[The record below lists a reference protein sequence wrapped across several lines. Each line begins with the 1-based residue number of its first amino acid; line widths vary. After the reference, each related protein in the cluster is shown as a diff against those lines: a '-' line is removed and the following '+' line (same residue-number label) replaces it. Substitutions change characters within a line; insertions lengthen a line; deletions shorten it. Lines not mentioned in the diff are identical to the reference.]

1 MRTVA
6 QLADLTGIDYETVR
20 YYCTPERPV
29 NPEKGARGRR
39 GAGLIRPSAK
49 MGRWNL
55 YDDEA
60 LFDLAVAG
68 LMGKS
73 GMSVDDMRRALNGD
87 ADFSA
92 LAQEQE
98 KRLRKKLRMV
108 DRELRTA
115 GVLRRFFEALEA
127 KDDEALARSIQDCGM
142 LAVESLGDRIEEDE
156 RLGPLKGLRPSEVT
170 KEEGKRIESLLRRR
184 RSIERKGGERDELEM
199 VDKEIASLSTVQR
212 EGDSIGGLV
221 TRLGELR
228 EAGRP
233 CDDPEVLECVK
244 EVHRSF
250 RGVFENLTE
259 ELLEPLIRANVT
271 GNYLAMM
278 LEIGFGEG
286 FVTYILD
293 ATKSYCVR
301 SKHREKDISNG

>member
-39 GAGLIRPSAK
+39 GAGLIKPSAK

-127 KDDEALARSIQDCGM
+127 KDDDALARSIQDCGM
-142 LAVESLGDRIEEDE
+142 LAVESLEERVEKDE
-156 RLGPLKGLRPSEVT
+156 RLAPLKGLKPT
-170 KEEGKRIESLLRRR
+170 KMTQEESKKIDSLLRRR
-184 RSIERKGGERDELEM
+184 RSIERKGGERNELEM

-212 EGDSIGGLV
+212 EGDSIGGFV

-233 CDDPEVLECVK
+233 CDDPEALECVK

-259 ELLEPLIRANVT
+259 ELLEPLIRASVT
-271 GNYLAMM
+271 GSYLAMM

-286 FVTYILD
+286 FVSYILD
-293 ATKSYCVR
+293 ATKSYCER
-301 SKHREKDISNG
+301 IKHRGRETSNG